1 MTNSVKLYYTDGCHL
16 CDDAIVLLEQLNL
29 SYQKIDIVEDDSVEN
44 DSLVA
49 LYSTLIPVVEK
60 QSKAT
65 LNWPFSLQQLH
76 EFIEEK

>member
-1 MTNSVKLYYTDGCHL
+1 MTNSVTLYYTDGCHL

-29 SYQKIDIVEDDSVEN
+29 SYQPIDIVDHSGLIE
-44 DSLVA
+44 LFG
-49 LYSTLIPVVEK
+49 TLIPVVEK

-65 LNWPFSLQQLH
+65 LNWPFSLQQLQ